1 MLFRSCSR
9 LSGSEQRWMSQL
21 LATEHTYVH
30 KYKDTHTLAMC
41 LNGGRDRYVPVAVV
55 DVILAS
61 TFKKLTDESLSHR
74 VKLCL
79 IDIAVSTV
87 YVARC
92 GQRRCYVAVMD
103 LNYPVRGSEHG
114 ILSDWQSVK

>member
-1 MLFRSCSR
+1 M
-9 LSGSEQRWMSQL
+9 
-21 LATEHTYVH
+21 
-30 KYKDTHTLAMC
+30 
-41 LNGGRDRYVPVAVV
+41 V

-74 VKLCL
+74 VRLYL
-79 IDIAVSTV
+79 IDIAISTV

-92 GQRRCYVAVMD
+92 GQRRRYVAAVHLSD
-103 LNYPVRGSEHG
+103 PVRGSEHS